1 MNSAAATSP
10 RRAAVIFIFITV
22 VLDVLAFGIIIP
34 VLPKLVVSFV
44 EGDTAHGAI
53 IYGLFGAS
61 WALMQFVFS
70 PLLGMVSDRYGRRP
84 VILLSCFGLGL
95 DYVFMALAPSLWWL
109 FVGRIISGICA
120 ASFSTAGAYIA
131 DVTPPEK
138 RASAFGMIGAAWGL
152 GFIVGPAIGGL
163 LGMIDPRMPFW
174 GAAGLALI
182 NACYGFFVL
191 PESLTPENRT
201 GFSWKKA
208 NPVGALKLLRSHPE
222 LSGLATVNTL
232 YMMAH
237 HVLPSTFVL
246 YAGYRYG
253 WDAQTVGLM
262 LALTGVCNVI
272 VQALLIKPVIA
283 RIGERYALFV
293 GLFMGAAG
301 FAVYGLAPTGWWF
314 VWGTPI
320 FSLMGLFGPAA
331 QGMMTRFV
339 SPSEQGQLQ
348 GANSS
353 IMGITGIIA
362 PALFTQTFAFFIAAH
377 YGWNIPGAPFILAAL
392 LMVVAL
398 ALAWRVTRPV
408 ALPAGVAEEMT

>member
-1 MNSAAATSP
+1 MTQISAATP

-34 VLPKLVVSFV
+34 VLPQLVVEFMH
-44 EGDTAHGAI
+44 GDTASAAS
-53 IYGLFGAS
+53 IYGIFGAA

-95 DYVFMALAPSLWWL
+95 DYVFMALAPTLWWL
-109 FVGRIISGICA
+109 FLGRIISGITA

-131 DVTPPEK
+131 DVTPAEK

-163 LGMIDPRMPFW
+163 LGAVDPRMPFW
-174 GAAGLALI
+174 GAAALALI
-182 NACYGFFVL
+182 NAAYGFFVL
-191 PESLTPENRT
+191 PESLAPENRT

-222 LSGLATVNTL
+222 LSGLSIVNAL
-232 YMMAH
+232 FAMAH

-253 WDAQTVGLM
+253 WDTRTVGLM

-272 VQALLIKPVIA
+272 VQAVLIKPVVA
-283 RIGERYALFV
+283 RLGERKAILLGLLAGAL
-293 GLFMGAAG
+293 G
-301 FAVYGLAPTGWWF
+301 FLIYGTATTGWWF
-314 VWGTPI
+314 VWGTPV

-331 QGMMTRFV
+331 QGMMTRRV
-339 SPSEQGQLQ
+339 SASEQGQLQ

-362 PALFTQTFAFFIAAH
+362 PALFTQTFAFFIATH
-377 YGWNIPGAPFILAAL
+377 RSWELPGAPFILAAL

-398 ALAWRVTRPV
+398 LLAVRVTRPTESPEL
-408 ALPAGVAEEMT
+408 AAENLA